1 MLRTLI
7 VDDEPAAVRSLE
19 RLLTSYPGLVVC
31 GTATTASEARRLIET
46 LRPDVLFLDVQL
58 DAATGFELLD
68 GPYRPP
74 DVIFVTAHPGH
85 AVEAFS
91 VEAADFLVK
100 PIDPGRLAQAVQ
112 RVERRQ
118 ATPSQPAP
126 IVLRMPGKS
135 ILVTP
140 DEVAAFLAE
149 GDFTRV
155 CLADGTSVLILKTLG
170 QFEASVPPS
179 MFTRL
184 DRSILLNVDRVRRLV
199 VRDRNTALVT
209 VDGLG
214 QDLPLGRAALARLK
228 AALSSRQ
235 SCGRKSAAE

>member
-1 MLRTLI
+1 MLRAVI
-7 VDDEPAAVRSLE
+7 VDDEPAAVQSLE
-19 RLLTSYPGLVVC
+19 RLLTSYPGLDVC
-31 GTATTASEARRLIET
+31 GTATTASEARHLIGA
-46 LRPDVLFLDVQL
+46 LRPDVLFLDVEL
-58 DAATGFELLD
+58 DAETGFDLLD
-68 GPYRPP
+68 GPDRPAN
-74 DVIFVTAHPGH
+74 VIFVTAHTRH

-112 RVERRQ
+112 RLERRQ
-118 ATPSQPAP
+118 TTPPQPAP
-126 IVLRMPGKS
+126 IALRMPGKS
-135 ILVTP
+135 LFVP
-140 DEVAAFLAE
+140 PAEVAAFLAE

-170 QFEASVPPS
+170 QFEASVPPA

-184 DRSILLNVDRVRRLV
+184 DRSILLNLDRVRRLV

-214 QDLPLGRAALARLK
+214 QDLTLGRAALARLK